1 MTDFDYAADT
11 LLVDQALRL
20 GHAAKLVS
28 RASD

>member
-20 GHAAKLVS
+20 GHAAKLVK
-28 RASD
+28 